1 MKYYLSIIC
10 IFCSV
15 YCSIAGTSKIV
26 HFKIKEHSKE
36 ADSIRMYLNTVH
48 DFCISDSIAKVY
60 YKDNH
65 SDTYTVVSE
74 GENRMFYIINGATGY
89 YVKFNSAFRDVEFI
103 IDNSESRVEAAIIM
117 FEQIQFDCNGS
128 ISNCKSSD
136 IVCIESKRRDGCIQ
150 R

>member
-1 MKYYLSIIC
+1 MRYYISIVC
-10 IFCSV
+10 IIGFV
-15 YCSIAGTSKIV
+15 YSSIAGTSKIV
-26 HFKIKEHSKE
+26 HFKIKEHSIE

-48 DFCISDSIAKVY
+48 DFCISDSIALVY

-74 GENRMFYIINGATGY
+74 GENRMFYVTNGTKGY

-103 IDNSESRVEAAIIM
+103 IDNSESRVDAAIIV
-117 FEQIQFDCNGS
+117 FDQIQFDCNGNVT
-128 ISNCKSSD
+128 NCNATD
-136 IVCIESKRRDGCIQ
+136 MLCIESKRKGGCIP